1 MSFWFL
7 EHLLVRTVSKPDL
20 HEFHILE
27 PRNEEI
33 NVKKIFAVKD
43 ATCAV
48 AKKVRLLG
56 IRTLTSAIPVQ
67 RSTNWASKPTGSR
80 SLKWFVI

>member
-1 MSFWFL
+1 MNVIQPVLMFL
-7 EHLLVRTVSKPDL
+7 LREHLLVRTVSKPDL

-27 PRNEEI
+27 PWNEEI
-33 NVKKIFAVKD
+33 NVKKIIAVKD

-48 AKKVRLLG
+48 AKKFRLLG

-67 RSTNWASKPTGSR
+67 RSTN
-80 SLKWFVI
+80 